1 MMRRWESTFIYIL
14 FIVCML
20 PYRSWG
26 FDERPDWEVR
36 VDSLKAVAQQQI
48 EEEKIKTFFSIL
60 KEYRS
65 HGSLDSAIHY
75 CNLRIDLCR
84 KYHNYEEL
92 AKMYDFLGRLN
103 YMKGDVILAIDAFDK
118 GLKISERNKNKKLN
132 AHLKNSIG
140 IAYRGIANYEKALSY
155 FFSALEYW
163 EEVDNKNQYN
173 ALLNIGNTY
182 MDIKDYPSAEANF
195 QKALALSRKFQKVR
209 AETKI
214 LNSLALLFLEL
225 EDYKKALSFF
235 EESYEI
241 KVEEELTQSLGTSY
255 YNLGEANMLLGRYD
269 SAMSYYEKLEAYAE
283 ENNSLASKRDALD
296 GYANVAAL
304 IRDYPRAIRLQ
315 TEGLEIA
322 LSQNFNTN
330 VLDTYEEL
338 ASLYTKI
345 NKHEIAYEY
354 RLKYDTLKDSLV
366 NQQTNKQIAEL
377 EAQYMVS
384 QKEKE
389 LSDAI
394 NREKTRRWQLYAVA
408 SLLLLSILI
417 LAAGFGR
424 YKLKIKNQRLLE
436 SKNQEIRKQ
445 NRMMELQ
452 GQEISAQNALLK
464 QSNQDLEQFAY
475 AISHDLREPL
485 RTIRAYM
492 QLLIKRYSS
501 RLDTDGKE
509 FANFAVV
516 GAERMDTLLRDM
528 MEYARIGQMAG
539 PSKSVDLELII
550 EKVKQNLFKQI
561 SENNAKI
568 EIDQLPLVFGNEA
581 ELYLLFQNLI
591 NNAIKFRRPDES
603 PIVNISAEEGRMGYL
618 IKIRDN
624 GIGIPKEYQQKIF
637 QLFNRLHTSS
647 EFEGTGIGLSICKRI
662 VEKLGGTIWVESD
675 EGKGTTFFVRL
686 PALNNVNSIPK
697 RY

>member
-1 MMRRWESTFIYIL
+1 
-14 FIVCML
+14 
-20 PYRSWG
+20 
-26 FDERPDWEVR
+26 
-36 VDSLKAVAQQQI
+36 
-48 EEEKIKTFFSIL
+48 
-60 KEYRS
+60 
-65 HGSLDSAIHY
+65 
-75 CNLRIDLCR
+75 
-84 KYHNYEEL
+84 
-92 AKMYDFLGRLN
+92 
-103 YMKGDVILAIDAFDK
+103 
-118 GLKISERNKNKKLN
+118 
-132 AHLKNSIG
+132 
-140 IAYRGIANYEKALSY
+140 
-155 FFSALEYW
+155 
-163 EEVDNKNQYN
+163 
-173 ALLNIGNTY
+173 NTY
-182 MDIKDYPSAEANF
+182 MYLHDYPKAEENF
-195 QKALALSRKFQKVR
+195 QKALALSRKFQEPK

-214 LNSLALLFLEL
+214 LNSLGLLFLEQK
-225 EDYKKALSFF
+225 EYSAALSYFK
-235 EESYEI
+235 ESYVI
-241 KVEEELTQSLGTSY
+241 KIDEGLTRSLGTTY
-255 YNLGEANMLLGRYD
+255 YNIGEANMLLGQFD
-269 SAMSYYEKLEAYAE
+269 SASHYYARLEKFAE
-283 ENNSLASKRDALD
+283 ESNNLAFKRDALD

-304 IRDYPRAIRLQ
+304 IRDYPRAIRLHK
-315 TEGLEIA
+315 EGLEIA
-322 LSQNFNTN
+322 LSQNLNPN
-330 VLDTYEEL
+330 ILDTYEEL
-338 ASLYTKI
+338 AILYTQI
-345 NKHEIAYEY
+345 DQHEVAYEY
-354 RLKYDTLKDSLV
+354 RLKYDELKDSLF

-389 LSDAI
+389 LFDAI
-394 NREKTRRWQLYAVA
+394 NREKARRWQLYAVA
-408 SLLLLSILI
+408 SLLLLSVLI

-424 YKLKIKNQRLLE
+424 YRLKIKNQRLLE

-452 GQEISAQNALLK
+452 SQEISAQNALLK

-603 PIVNISAEEGRMGYL
+603 PLVTISAEEGRMGYL
-618 IKIRDN
+618 IKIQDN

-675 EGKGTTFFVRL
+675 EGRGTTFFVRL
-686 PALNNVNSIPK
+686 PALNNVNSISK